1 MNVRKITRKTE
12 EQDGFPTTLNERN
25 RIRLTV
31 PLIGEL
37 NRLVLEKLTH
47 QVNIQ
52 QIQNNLQIRYATL
65 MPPGCGVTP
74 TSVNLDVGRIVH

>member
-65 MPPGCGVTP
+65 MPQ
-74 TSVNLDVGRIVH
+74 DVVSLPLP

>member
-1 MNVRKITRKTE
+1 MNVWKTFRKTD
-12 EQDGFPTTLNERN
+12 EQDGFPTTRYERN

-37 NRLVLEKLTH
+37 NGALLGKLTH

-52 QIQNNLQIRYATL
+52 Q
-65 MPPGCGVTP
+65 TP
-74 TSVNLDVGRIVH
+74 DTP